1 MLRRLIFVFRMLS
14 MTLVFWSLKDWFTFW
29 LGGATTITL
38 KGNSLNLRADNYMAK
53 IADLAMAWEVMV
65 DNVYDAFAIKPEDTI
80 VDIGGHIGSFTVK
93 AASLASNG
101 KVYTFEPFPSTYAVL
116 AKNTENLKNVEIQQ
130 TAVSGA
136 SGAQELFFSSS
147 NPAEN
152 SLLRKTDNSIEVPLV
167 TLTDAFDKNH
177 IKNVDL
183 LKVDCEGAEYDILFN
198 AGDSL
203 SIVQK
208 MVMEIHEPKYFG
220 IPDKYTI
227 DGLVQLLEEQGF
239 TVSFVRE
246 NRFQGYIFA
255 SR

>member
-1 MLRRLIFVFRMLS
+1 
-14 MTLVFWSLKDWFTFW
+14 MTLGFWSLRDWLKFW
-29 LGGATTITL
+29 LGGATKIEL
-38 KGNSLNLRADNYMAK
+38 KGNPLNLRADNYLAK

-65 DNVYDAFAIKPEDTI
+65 DNVYDAFPIQPEDTV

-93 AASLASNG
+93 AASQAING
-101 KVYTFEPFPSTYAVL
+101 KVYTFEPFPSTYTVL
-116 AKNTENLKNVEIQQ
+116 KKNTENLQNVQVQQ
-130 TAVSGA
+130 TAVSGS
-136 SGAQELFFSSS
+136 SGTQELFFSSS

-152 SLLRKTDNSIEVPLV
+152 SLLRRTDNSIEVPLV
-167 TLTDAFDKNH
+167 TLQEAFNMHH
-177 IKNVDL
+177 IKTVDL

-208 MVMEIHEPKYFG
+208 MVMEVHEPKYFG
-220 IPDKYTI
+220 IPEKYTI
-227 DGLVQLLEEQGF
+227 DGLVQLLEENGF
-239 TVSFVRE
+239 EASFVRE

>member
-1 MLRRLIFVFRMLS
+1 MLRRLLFVLRMLL
-14 MTLVFWSLKDWFTFW
+14 MTLGFWSLRDWFNFW
-29 LGGATTITL
+29 LGRATKIVL
-38 KGNSLNLRADNYMAK
+38 KGNSLNLRADNYLAK

-65 DNVYDAFAIKPEDTI
+65 DNVYDAFPIQPQDTI

-93 AASLASNG
+93 AAAQAING
-101 KVYTFEPFPSTYAVL
+101 KVYAFEPFPSTYAVL
-116 AKNTENLKNVEIQQ
+116 KKNTENLKNVQVEQ
-130 TAVSGA
+130 TAVSGV
-136 SGAQELFFSSS
+136 SGTQELFFSSS

-152 SLLRKTDNSIEVPLV
+152 SLLRRTDKSVKVPLV
-167 TLTDAFDKNH
+167 TLKEVFDMNH
-177 IKNVDL
+177 IENVDL
-183 LKVDCEGAEYDILFN
+183 MKVDCEGAEYDILFN

-208 MVMEIHEPKYFG
+208 MVMEVHEPKYFG

-227 DGLVQLLEEQGF
+227 DGLVQLLEDNGF
-239 TVSFVRE
+239 KVRFLRE

>member
-1 MLRRLIFVFRMLS
+1 
-14 MTLVFWSLKDWFTFW
+14 
-29 LGGATTITL
+29 
-38 KGNSLNLRADNYMAK
+38 MAK

-208 MVMEIHEPKYFG
+208 MVMEVHEPKYFG

-227 DGLVQLLEEQGF
+227 DGLIQLLEEHGF
-239 TVSFVRE
+239 TVRFVRE

>member
-1 MLRRLIFVFRMLS
+1 MLT
-14 MTLVFWSLKDWFTFW
+14 MTLGFWSLGDWFRFW
-29 LGGATTITL
+29 LGGATKIEL
-38 KGNSLNLRADNYMAK
+38 KGNSLNLRADNYLAK

-65 DNVYDAFAIKPEDTI
+65 DNVYDAFPIRPEDTI

-93 AASLASNG
+93 AASQAING
-101 KVYTFEPFPSTYAVL
+101 KVYTFEPFPSTHAVL
-116 AKNTENLKNVEIQQ
+116 KKNTENLKNVHAQQ
-130 TAVSGA
+130 TAVSGVCG
-136 SGAQELFFSSS
+136 SQELFFSSS

-167 TLTDAFDKNH
+167 TLKAAFDMNH
-177 IKNVDL
+177 IENVDL
-183 LKVDCEGAEYDILFN
+183 MKIDCEGAEYDILFN

-208 MVMEIHEPKYFG
+208 MVMEVHEPKHFD

-227 DGLVQLLEEQGF
+227 DGLVQLLEDNGF
-239 TVSFVRE
+239 KVSFVRE